1 MNNINPSLFDLN
13 IDNVA
18 IIQPE
23 NVTTYRSLYQD
34 LFNLRSL
41 VSEGSSIVIRSNNT
55 LEIMASIIS
64 LNGWAKSV
72 HLAPQDIVNYVPNKD
87 VVEIEFKVNNIMN
100 LSSTLITNSN
110 SYSTEWV
117 IYTSGTTGMPKP
129 NTHNLAGLARTV
141 KLNSDTS
148 ELIWGMF
155 YSPTR
160 MAGIQVLMQAI
171 STFSTIIVPLF
182 EDSIQKKILFMLK
195 NECSAIS
202 ATPTIWRQ
210 ILQVESII
218 DLNLRQ
224 ITIGGEIPD
233 QKLLDKLSEQF
244 PEARITQVYATTE
257 LGTIFTV
264 SDRKTGFPVSYLND
278 TRKGVTLEIRDDVLY
293 AKLIDKNG
301 TNSNKDVYVS
311 TQDEVKINGDR
322 VMFLGRK
329 SGVVNVGGTKV
340 WPEQVENIIRQHPEV
355 VDVKVQAK
363 SSEFSGQIIVA
374 QIVVKS
380 PLNKELPRE
389 IRTWLK
395 NKLSGPYIPASI
407 KIVESL
413 TLTDNGKIQRK

>member
-1 MNNINPSLFDLN
+1 MNNINRSLFGLN

-18 IIQPE
+18 MIYPE
-23 NVTTYRSLYQD
+23 NVITYRSLYQD
-34 LFNLRSL
+34 FFNLRGL
-41 VSEGSSIVIRSNNT
+41 VSEGSNIIIRSNHT
-55 LEIMASIIS
+55 LEILASIIS

-72 HLAPQDIVNYVPNKD
+72 HLVPLDIINYVPKKD
-87 VVEIEFKVNNIMN
+87 AVEIEFQINNIMN
-100 LSSTLITNSN
+100 LSSPLMINSN

-117 IYTSGTTGMPKP
+117 VYTSGTTGIPKP
-129 NTHNLAGLARTV
+129 NTHHLAGLTRTV
-141 KLNSDTS
+141 KLNSYTS

-171 STFSTIIVPLF
+171 STLSTLIVPLF
-182 EDSIQKKILFMLK
+182 EDSIQKKVSFLLK
-195 NECSAIS
+195 NNCNAIS

-210 ILQVESII
+210 ILQVDSTN
-218 DLNLRQ
+218 LNLKQ

-244 PEARITQVYATTE
+244 SEARITQIYATTE
-257 LGTIFTV
+257 LGTLFTV
-264 SDRKTGFPVSYLND
+264 SDRKTGFPISYLND
-278 TRKGVTLEIRDDVLY
+278 TRKGVALEIREDVLY
-293 AKLIDKNG
+293 AKLIG
-301 TNSNKDVYVS
+301 ANSNNDVYVS
-311 TQDEVKINGDR
+311 TQDEVKIDGDR
-322 VMFLGRK
+322 VIFQGRK

-363 SSEFSGQIIVA
+363 SSEFSGQILVA

-380 PLNKELPRE
+380 SLNKELPRE

-395 NKLSGPYIPASI
+395 NKLSGPCTPAII

-413 TLTDNGKIQRK
+413 TLTDSGKIYRK

>member
-1 MNNINPSLFDLN
+1 MNNINRSIFDHN

-18 IIQPE
+18 IIHPD
-23 NVTTYRSLYQD
+23 NVITYRSLYQD
-34 LFNLRSL
+34 FFNLRSL
-41 VSEGSSIVIRSNNT
+41 VSEGSNIVIRSNHT
-55 LEIMASIIS
+55 LEILASIIS

-72 HLAPQDIVNYVPNKD
+72 HLVPQDIVNYVPKKD
-87 VVEIEFKVNNIMN
+87 AIEIEFKVNNIMN
-100 LSSTLITNSN
+100 LSSPLMINSN
-110 SYSTEWV
+110 SYLTKWV
-117 IYTSGTTGMPKP
+117 VYTSGTTGIPKP
-129 NTHNLAGLARTV
+129 NTHNLAGLTRTV

-171 STFSTIIVPLF
+171 STFSTVIAPLF
-182 EDSIQKKILFMLK
+182 EDSIQKKISFLLK
-195 NECSAIS
+195 NDCNAIS

-210 ILQVESII
+210 ILQVESSIN
-218 DLNLRQ
+218 LNLKQ

-244 PEARITQVYATTE
+244 PEARITQIYATTE
-257 LGTIFTV
+257 LGTLFTV

-293 AKLIDKNG
+293 AKLIG
-301 TNSNKDVYVS
+301 ANSNNDVYVS

-322 VMFLGRK
+322 VIFLGRK

-340 WPEQVENIIRQHPEV
+340 WPEQVENMIRQHPEV

-363 SSEFSGQIIVA
+363 SSEFSGQILVA

-395 NKLSGPYIPASI
+395 NKLSGPYTPAII

-413 TLTDNGKIQRK
+413 TLTDNGKIYRK